1 VLEEFELIKLQG
13 FKEIFIRDETF
24 TAYKERNAKICEE
37 MIKRRLDLTWI
48 CNTRV
53 NAVDEQMLR
62 LMKHAG
68 CHMIKFGVESGVQA
82 ILNNLKKA
90 ATVESAE
97 KTFALTRKLGIK
109 THAHLMIGAPGETEQ
124 TINESIKFVKRI
136 KPTTITVGICS
147 PYPGTPLFQQVQKA
161 QPEIGDASDNDFSR
175 LHTKGF
181 YNQSYCKIDSQRL
194 EWHLKRFYREFYMRP
209 SYILG
214 WLGRINNVAELKRI
228 AAAGIKLLQF
238 SVEGEGI

>member
-1 VLEEFELIKLQG
+1 
-13 FKEIFIRDETF
+13 
-24 TAYKERNAKICEE
+24 
-37 MIKRRLDLTWI
+37 
-48 CNTRV
+48 
-53 NAVDEQMLR
+53 
-62 LMKHAG
+62 
-68 CHMIKFGVESGVQA
+68 
-82 ILNNLKKA
+82 
-90 ATVESAE
+90 
-97 KTFALTRKLGIK
+97 
-109 THAHLMIGAPGETEQ
+109 MIGAPGETEQ